1 MKLEVKD
8 GYILDCKAKYYTAD
22 DILIIYNS
30 AVTPNLQILEQA
42 NNINPNI
49 KFTQEHELNNQ
60 LNYLDIT
67 IKRFD
72 DHLECCK
79 FEKPCNT
86 KKVINFKSYCPLN
99 QKYNVYLMEIT
110 KIFSRTTN
118 IDQRNKEIVNTHRK
132 YILNGY
138 PRKLLTKWYNRFLKN
153 RFKVKQRQ
161 EIKQLAP
168 SQNNRLSELMIVRS
182 TNNKKDLL
190 EEDGVVYRLECTC
203 NNPSYYVGE
212 TKRKLKI
219 RLSEHLAAR
228 EK

>member
-1 MKLEVKD
+1 M
-8 GYILDCKAKYYTAD
+8 LDVDKVLSTLNGIKFFARYVD

-30 AVTPNLQILEQA
+30 AVTTHLQILEQA
-42 NNINPNI
+42 NKINLNIR
-49 KFTQEHELNNQ
+49 FTQEHELNNQ

-72 DHLECCK
+72 DHLEYCK

-110 KIFSRTTN
+110 KIFSRITN
-118 IDQRNKEIVNTHRK
+118 IDQREKEIEDTHKK

-138 PRKLLTKWYNRFLKN
+138 PKRLLNDWYNRFLRN

-168 SQNNRLSELMIVRS
+168 SQNNRLSNMMIIRS
-182 TNNKKDLL
+182 TNKKDLL
-190 EEDGVVYRLECTC
+190 EEEGVVYRIECTC
-203 NNPSYYVGE
+203 NNPSFYIGE
-212 TKRKLKI
+212 TKRRLKI
-219 RLSEHLAAR
+219 RLSEHLAA
-228 EK
+228 